1 MDEKTTTISVPKI
14 MNSLWIKTRNK
25 SFSNFS
31 LVICD
36 LFTKYSQTNRMRNV
50 NSLIF
55 QLVNDL
61 ISRFKMWRVNKAND
75 EIYLYSIKHTIIRFI
90 PPKSTEM
97 RSYNIMHSCCLI
109 GFRFKIR
116 ILIIYMI
123 QAFAILQQVKLTN
136 IIGVS
141 EHYVNRLKKNSWF
154 FLLFPGQPYSFLPP
168 GPSAAAVPQ
177 PEVLSK
183 GEVFHAQ
190 VSFLPFSFY
199 GSSSS

>member
-25 SFSNFS
+25 SFSNCS

-36 LFTKYSQTNRMRNV
+36 LFTKYCQTNRMRNV

-75 EIYLYSIKHTIIRFI
+75 GIYLYSIKHTIIRFI

-97 RSYNIMHSCCLI
+97 QSYKIMHSCCLI
-109 GFRFKIR
+109 GFRFKFR

-123 QAFAILQQVKLTN
+123 QTFAILQQVKLTN
-136 IIGVS
+136 TISVT
-141 EHYVNRLKKNSWF
+141 EHYVNRLTKNLMIF
-154 FLLFPGQPYSFLPP
+154 SFLSRSTIQFPTP
-168 GPSAAAVPQ
+168 RPQCSCSTSTRGLKQRGSVPRSG
-177 PEVLSK
+177 L
-183 GEVFHAQ
+183 FFTIH
-190 VSFLPFSFY
+190 FY